1 MWANA
6 KRDGCLPN
14 IGDTFCKISVIPFL
28 VPRRKDWLTPAAGV
42 PSSNAANIRERKT
55 WTWSEFCTR
64 QNSVKGQEPPKMY
77 VQCSRPGDGQTS
89 CKVWLASGERCH
101 CSNEGK
107 TRNPLKF
114 AGVPQNC
121 QQISAVNRPK
131 FSILQGDVE
140 HILLFNKFF
149 FRLSIRALVAKT
161 QHNKLVRWCADGDF
175 LRHFCVLYF

>member
-89 CKVWLASGERCH
+89 CKVWLASSEQHR
-101 CSNEGK
+101 SSDEGK
-107 TRNPLKF
+107 TQKPLKF
-114 AGVPQNC
+114 AGVPQTNET
-121 QQISAVNRPK
+121 ISAASGPK
-131 FSILQGDVE
+131 FTILWE
-140 HILLFNKFF
+140 RLKEILLLNKFF
-149 FRLSIRALVAKT
+149 SDCSTFQTCILNS
-161 QHNKLVRWCADGDF
+161 H
-175 LRHFCVLYF
+175 